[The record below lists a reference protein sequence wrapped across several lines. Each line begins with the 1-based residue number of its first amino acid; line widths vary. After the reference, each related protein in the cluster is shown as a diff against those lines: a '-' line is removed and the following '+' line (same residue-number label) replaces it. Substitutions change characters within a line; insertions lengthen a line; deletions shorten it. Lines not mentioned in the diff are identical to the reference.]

1 MDSLECALKQ
11 YWGFTSLRP
20 LQREAAA
27 AVCEGRDVVVI
38 LPTGGGKSLTFQLP
52 AVYANKLVVVV
63 SPLLALLRD
72 QAENAQN
79 NGIDTMVW
87 CGDTSEAVKAN
98 IERDLA
104 CATPEDMP
112 FHLLY
117 TTPESIRSDRVKVML
132 QELHNNKALL
142 CFAIDEAHCVSEW
155 GHDFRP
161 AYLQLGSLKAAFPDV
176 PTIAVTAT
184 TTENVRRGII
194 ESLSLQNPAIMI
206 GSFNRPEIEY
216 RVFRKELCGDGRRD
230 AVLEASC
237 RSLMALVSLLA
248 ARPAESGV
256 VYARLRTTCDWLAD
270 KLVEAGVDAE
280 AYHAGK
286 DPGRRATVQ
295 RAWSEGSTRVVVAT
309 VAFGMGIDK
318 ADVRWVAHWDPP
330 SSLEGFYQESGRRLL
345 LRYFGE
351 RREGGCDG
359 VGGESLCDVCQ
370 DGQVSVKRDVV

>member
-11 YWGFTSLRP
+11 YWGFTSFRP

-117 TTPESIRSDRVKVML
+117 TTPESIRSDRVK
-132 QELHNNKALL
+132 
-142 CFAIDEAHCVSEW
+142 
-155 GHDFRP
+155 
-161 AYLQLGSLKAAFPDV
+161 
-176 PTIAVTAT
+176 
-184 TTENVRRGII
+184 
-194 ESLSLQNPAIMI
+194 
-206 GSFNRPEIEY
+206 
-216 RVFRKELCGDGRRD
+216 
-230 AVLEASC
+230 
-237 RSLMALVSLLA
+237 
-248 ARPAESGV
+248 
-256 VYARLRTTCDWLAD
+256 
-270 KLVEAGVDAE
+270 
-280 AYHAGK
+280 
-286 DPGRRATVQ
+286 
-295 RAWSEGSTRVVVAT
+295 
-309 VAFGMGIDK
+309 
-318 ADVRWVAHWDPP
+318 
-330 SSLEGFYQESGRRLL
+330 
-345 LRYFGE
+345 
-351 RREGGCDG
+351 
-359 VGGESLCDVCQ
+359 
-370 DGQVSVKRDVV
+370 